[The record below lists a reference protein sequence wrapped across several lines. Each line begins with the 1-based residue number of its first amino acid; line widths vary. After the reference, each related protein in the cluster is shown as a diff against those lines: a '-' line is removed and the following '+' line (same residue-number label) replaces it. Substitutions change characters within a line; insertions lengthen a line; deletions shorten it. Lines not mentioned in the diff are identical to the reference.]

1 MKKINRKDIAIIFVI
16 LLYLALVVVIL
27 VIPFPVKF
35 EIFFNDSVI
44 KTSSPAFKFCLSAVA
59 VKVAVKFPSAA
70 NDAIETLN
78 NSINTILI
86 KTNFFFI
93 FIFHFSFR

>member
-1 MKKINRKDIAIIFVI
+1 MSPSVISSKIFVS
-16 LLYLALVVVIL
+16 YLIVVVIL

-44 KTSSPAFKFCLSAVA
+44 KTSSPAVKVCLSYVA

>member
-1 MKKINRKDIAIIFVI
+1 MSPSVISSKIFVS
-16 LLYLALVVVIL
+16 YLIVVVIL

-70 NDAIETLN
+70 NAALFPGSVLRPAAAPADPSAYQAGRKRGLPEAAP
-78 NSINTILI
+78 
-86 KTNFFFI
+86 
-93 FIFHFSFR
+93 